1 MPSVNADLD
10 RCAPLSG
17 TSRLSCYEKLDQKL
31 MTDVVPW
38 VPYLWAYTTH
48 VTSPQVAHWSFDQF
62 SGSIGYA
69 HVSLSS

>member
-1 MPSVNADLD
+1 
-10 RCAPLSG
+10 
-17 TSRLSCYEKLDQKL
+17 
-31 MTDVVPW
+31 MTKVVPW

-48 VTSPQVAHWSFDQF
+48 ITSSQVAHWSFDQF